1 MIYRQLHRLIEEIE
15 KNRNK
20 GQIIHFLTGDGIND
34 NLFYGIRE
42 GILPIADSLKYYYL
56 KDSEDFDYFIHI
68 VNSNSNLT
76 CHEKRGN
83 EIVDIAFEDM
93 FAPPRVNSVLGGGK
107 RRNQNNTSNQTS
119 NNSND
124 NISQTADNV
133 RDSMDSTTSR
143 IERLNELIK
152 QGNKRILIF
161 LENLEWIA
169 DLYGDQPENTW
180 MAAMQRWQKAK
191 NLLMIS
197 TIKDMELLSKYH
209 FDQEETFI
217 SNPTAEEI
225 KYAYLR
231 YILKNT
237 SRNYRF
243 NMSDLDDIAHSMS
256 VGKKTL
262 CACMRILRGVLK
274 KNAVEL
280 RVDDFSDSIE
290 RMIEEKV
297 TWEKVRLEEKT
308 KEEIKLAVETFMKN
322 DDKNPPRKGLILTG
336 PPGTGKTLIAKALA
350 NETKCYFMAPTL
362 ADLKAEFV
370 GQSSAKIKRVFAEA
384 RGNAPTILF
393 IDEADTVFP
402 SRSLGIGDRDSFS
415 MDMVNQFLQEL
426 DGAQTGKQKIFT
438 IAATNRPEAI
448 DSAIKSRLSKE
459 PIEIPLPS
467 KEMRRLIF
475 EDNLSQGDDTF
486 SLNGKIFEDKVLS
499 KSENMSGRDI
509 TNFVKALKDEATK
522 RGIKLGNDADTEQ
535 LFDIVF
541 QAKEDYFIV
550 ESTSLGIFSK
560 GNIIKPTEN
569 KSKLEDIIGYDDL
582 KEKIAFQV
590 DYIRANQYQKKQYDD
605 FGIKPQKGI
614 LMYGPPGNGKSV
626 LAKAVAGE
634 YGFYFFKVL
643 SRDFATINPE
653 EQIKNLERIFTEII
667 RFSKMTDCP
676 GIVLFFDEF
685 DSLVGTNILNTVV
698 RGSLL
703 NYIAD
708 ENGIRNRD
716 SKILFIAATNFY
728 QIIDDAV
735 KRQGRMD
742 AHLFMDNPSEEN
754 GRLMLQSFFA
764 KDNKV
769 ETVDSS
775 LIVQAYSNLHNEKRE
790 KKRLE
795 KFNGFNEEDFAA
807 RERSILM
814 RQIEEESRPSGA
826 ELETLYKE
834 LKEIAFRQK
843 RAEDKKLIIDDN
855 VLSKRF
861 I

>member
-1 MIYRQLHRLIEEIE
+1 MIYRQLHRLIREIE
-15 KNRNK
+15 KKRNQ

-34 NLFYGIRE
+34 NLFYGVRE
-42 GILPIADSLKYYYL
+42 GIMTIADSLKRYYL
-56 KDSEDFDYFIHI
+56 QDNDEFDYFIHI
-68 VNSNSNLT
+68 VNANENMT
-76 CHEKRGN
+76 CVARRAHSTVET
-83 EIVDIAFEDM
+83 IDFENM
-93 FAPPRVNSVLGGGK
+93 FAPPTIKSVLGGGRNRK
-107 RRNQNNTSNQTS
+107 RS
-119 NNSND
+119 D
-124 NISQTADNV
+124 ENITQAAETTRTNAD
-133 RDSMDSTTSR
+133 SITSR

-152 QGNKRILIF
+152 QGDKRLLIF

-169 DLYGDQPENTW
+169 NLYGDQPENTW
-180 MAAMQRWQKAK
+180 PAAMQRWQKAK
-191 NLLMIS
+191 NLLIIS
-197 TIKDMELLSKYH
+197 TIKDMELIEKYH
-209 FDQEETFI
+209 FDQSETFI

-237 SRNYRF
+237 RRDYRF
-243 NMSDLDDIAHSMS
+243 NMGDLDDIAHSMS
-256 VGKKTL
+256 VGKKNL
-262 CACMRILRGVLK
+262 CACMRILRSIIK
-274 KNAVEL
+274 KNPSEL
-280 RVDDFSDSIE
+280 NVDDFSESIE
-290 RMIEEKV
+290 RMIEEQV
-297 TWEKVRLEEKT
+297 TWEKVRLEENIKQD
-308 KEEIKLAVETFMKN
+308 IKLAVETFMRN
-322 DDKNPPRKGLILTG
+322 DEKNPPRKGLILTG

-350 NETKCYFMAPTL
+350 NETKCYFMSPTL

-402 SRSLGIGDRDSFS
+402 SRSLGLGDRDSFT

-459 PIEIPLPS
+459 PINIPLPS

-475 EDNLSQGDDTF
+475 EDNLSQGGAPF
-486 SLNGKIFEDKVLS
+486 SLRGKIFEDKVLT

-509 TNFVKALKDEATK
+509 TNFVKALKDEASK
-522 RGIKLGNDADTEQ
+522 RGIKLGNDADTAQ
-535 LFDIVF
+535 LFDTVF

-550 ESTSLGIFSK
+550 EAVNLGIFSK
-560 GNIIKPTEN
+560 DNIIKPSRN
-569 KSKLEDIIGYDDL
+569 QMRLSDIIGYEEL
-582 KEKIAFQV
+582 KDKIQFQV
-590 DYIRANQYQKKQYDD
+590 DYIRADQYRKKQYDD
-605 FGIKPQKGI
+605 FGIKPQKGV

-653 EQIKNLERIFTEII
+653 EQIKNLERIFTETI

-685 DSLVGTNILNTVV
+685 DSLVSTNVLNTVV

-708 ENGIRNRD
+708 ENGLRNRD

-728 QIIDDAV
+728 GAIDEAV
-735 KRQGRMD
+735 KRQGRID
-742 AHLFMDNPSEEN
+742 THLLMDNPTEEN
-754 GRLMLQSFFA
+754 GRSMLQTFFA

-769 ETVDSS
+769 EPVSEM
-775 LIVQAYSNLHNEKRE
+775 LIEQAYELIRDEKR
-790 KKRLE
+790 KKIRAE
-795 KFNGFNEEDFAA
+795 KFGGFNEEDFSS
-807 RERSILM
+807 RERNILM
-814 RQIEEESRPSGA
+814 RQLEEESRPSGA

-834 LKEIAFRQK
+834 LKETAFRQK
-843 RAEDKKLIIDDN
+843 NADARKLTIDPN
-855 VLSKRF
+855 ILERRF
-861 I
+861 QNR